1 MSRLPQD
8 PPAVNEKLPRF
19 GNPERR
25 AANAAER
32 LLRNKP
38 PRSPRKGPP
47 KSEKRARLQVFNRL
61 TWTRED
67 WVSHQARIFR
77 HRRNAEILLEKLLRD
92 DRGYSPIVYVRLE
105 ELRVRGEW
113 KTVRFA
119 EGGEEE

>member
-1 MSRLPQD
+1 MATSVRPLMATRSQSSR
-8 PPAVNEKLPRF
+8 
-19 GNPERR
+19 
-25 AANAAER
+25 
-32 LLRNKP
+32 
-38 PRSPRKGPP
+38 
-47 KSEKRARLQVFNRL
+47 
-61 TWTRED
+61 